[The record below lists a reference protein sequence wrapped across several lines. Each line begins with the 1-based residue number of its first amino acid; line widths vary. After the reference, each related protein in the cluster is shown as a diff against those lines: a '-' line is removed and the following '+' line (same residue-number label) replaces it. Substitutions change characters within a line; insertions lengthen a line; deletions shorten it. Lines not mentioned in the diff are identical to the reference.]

1 MGVENYFIRMRV
13 RSIALVG
20 FAFSSMSWAQGFE
33 GATAESTKDLPSTQA
48 PAQLQGLESENPK
61 PDLSGVEPSPT
72 SSVPQP
78 RPPAADM
85 AKPSSQDW
93 GDDMKAMQESKKK
106 EQEKMAMMEEQ
117 KAKEAKELQDKL
129 AQEKKEKATLQK
141 GSESMSAPAVSQSS
155 VRGVDRQNEAKLP
168 SVTGLD
174 GVKPRS
180 MSSGD
185 GRVNPGFDSFTGPEG
200 SGPLGKDYQSGAK
213 PIMPPSGSYDS
224 RLNAAGQV
232 PQSPSGGYKQI
243 SQDPYSVPPGS
254 EKKVTAQVKPSP
266 LVNQPEPK
274 KTVGATPPAGYS
286 PYDNLWNVPNPRTPP
301 RF

>member
-1 MGVENYFIRMRV
+1 
-13 RSIALVG
+13 
-20 FAFSSMSWAQGFE
+20 
-33 GATAESTKDLPSTQA
+33 
-48 PAQLQGLESENPK
+48 
-61 PDLSGVEPSPT
+61 
-72 SSVPQP
+72 
-78 RPPAADM
+78 M

-224 RLNAAGQV
+224 RLNAAGQA

>member
-1 MGVENYFIRMRV
+1 MRMRW
-13 RSIALVG
+13 IALLG

-48 PAQLQGLESENPK
+48 PTQLQGLESENPK

-72 SSVPQP
+72 SSIPQP

-93 GDDMKAMQESKKK
+93 GEDMKAMQESKKK
-106 EQEKMAMMEEQ
+106 EQEKTAMMEEQ

-155 VRGVDRQNEAKLP
+155 VLGVDRQNEAKLP

-224 RLNAAGQV
+224 RLNAAGQA

-274 KTVGATPPAGYS
+274 KTVGAVPPAGYS
-286 PYDNLWNVPNPRTPP
+286 PYDNLWNVPNPKTPP

>member
-1 MGVENYFIRMRV
+1 
-13 RSIALVG
+13 
-20 FAFSSMSWAQGFE
+20 
-33 GATAESTKDLPSTQA
+33 
-48 PAQLQGLESENPK
+48 
-61 PDLSGVEPSPT
+61 
-72 SSVPQP
+72 
-78 RPPAADM
+78 
-85 AKPSSQDW
+85 
-93 GDDMKAMQESKKK
+93 MKAMQESKKK
-106 EQEKMAMMEEQ
+106 EQDKMAMMEEQ

-141 GSESMSAPAVSQSS
+141 GSESMSVPAVSQSS
-155 VRGVDRQNEAKLP
+155 VRGVDRQNETKLP

-232 PQSPSGGYKQI
+232 PQAPSGGYKQI

-254 EKKVTAQVKPSP
+254 EKKVTAQLKPSP

>member
-13 RSIALVG
+13 RWIALVG

-48 PAQLQGLESENPK
+48 PTQLQGLESENPK

-224 RLNAAGQV
+224 RLNAAGQA
-232 PQSPSGGYKQI
+232 PQAPSGGYKQI
-243 SQDPYSVPPGS
+243 SQDPYSVPSGS

-274 KTVGATPPAGYS
+274 KTVGAVPPAGYS

>member
-13 RSIALVG
+13 RWIALVG

-48 PAQLQGLESENPK
+48 PTQLQGLESENPK

-155 VRGVDRQNEAKLP
+155 VRGGDRQNEAKLP

-224 RLNAAGQV
+224 RLNAAGQA
-232 PQSPSGGYKQI
+232 PQAPSGGYKQI

-274 KTVGATPPAGYS
+274 KTVGAVPPAGYS

>member
-13 RSIALVG
+13 RWIALVG

-155 VRGVDRQNEAKLP
+155 VRGGDRQNEAKLP

-224 RLNAAGQV
+224 RLNAAGQA
-232 PQSPSGGYKQI
+232 PQAPSGGYKQI

-274 KTVGATPPAGYS
+274 KTVGAVPPAGYS

>member
-13 RSIALVG
+13 RWIALVG

-72 SSVPQP
+72 SSIPQP

-85 AKPSSQDW
+85 AKSPSQDW

-106 EQEKMAMMEEQ
+106 EQEKTAMMEEQ

-129 AQEKKEKATLQK
+129 AQEKKEKATSQK
-141 GSESMSAPAVSQSS
+141 GSEPMSAPAVSQSS

>member
-13 RSIALVG
+13 RWIALVG

-48 PAQLQGLESENPK
+48 PTQLQGLESENPK

-72 SSVPQP
+72 SSIPQP

-85 AKPSSQDW
+85 AKPPSQDW

-224 RLNAAGQV
+224 RLNAAGQA
-232 PQSPSGGYKQI
+232 PQAPSGGYKQI

>member
-13 RSIALVG
+13 RWIALVG

-48 PAQLQGLESENPK
+48 PTQLQGLESENPK

-93 GDDMKAMQESKKK
+93 GEDMKAMQESKKK

-129 AQEKKEKATLQK
+129 AQEKQEKATLQK

-224 RLNAAGQV
+224 RLNADRQA
-232 PQSPSGGYKQI
+232 PQAPSGGYKQI

-274 KTVGATPPAGYS
+274 KTVGAVPPAGYS

>member
-13 RSIALVG
+13 RWIALVG

-48 PAQLQGLESENPK
+48 PTQLQGLESENPK
-61 PDLSGVEPSPT
+61 PDLSGMEPSPT
-72 SSVPQP
+72 SSIPQP

-85 AKPSSQDW
+85 AKPPSQDW

-106 EQEKMAMMEEQ
+106 EQEKTAMMEEQ

-129 AQEKKEKATLQK
+129 AQEKQEKATLQK

-224 RLNAAGQV
+224 RLNAAGQA
-232 PQSPSGGYKQI
+232 PQAPSGGYKQI

>member
-13 RSIALVG
+13 RWIALVG

-72 SSVPQP
+72 SSIPQP
-78 RPPAADM
+78 RPPAADQ
-85 AKPSSQDW
+85 AKSPSQDW

-224 RLNAAGQV
+224 RLNAAGQA
-232 PQSPSGGYKQI
+232 PQAPSGGYKQI
-243 SQDPYSVPPGS
+243 SQDPYSVPSGS

-274 KTVGATPPAGYS
+274 KTVGAVPTAGYS

>member
-1 MGVENYFIRMRV
+1 MRV
-13 RSIALVG
+13 RWIALVG

-48 PAQLQGLESENPK
+48 PTQLQGLESENPK

-72 SSVPQP
+72 SSIPQP

-93 GDDMKAMQESKKK
+93 GEDMKAMQESKKK
-106 EQEKMAMMEEQ
+106 EQEKTAMMEEQ

-155 VRGVDRQNEAKLP
+155 VRGVDQQNEAKLP

-224 RLNAAGQV
+224 RLNAAGQA
-232 PQSPSGGYKQI
+232 PQAPSGGYKQI
-243 SQDPYSVPPGS
+243 SQDPYSAPPGS

-274 KTVGATPPAGYS
+274 KTVGAVPPAGYS

>member
-13 RSIALVG
+13 RWIALVG
-20 FAFSSMSWAQGFE
+20 FAFSSVSWAQGFE

-48 PAQLQGLESENPK
+48 PTQLQGLESENPK

-72 SSVPQP
+72 SSIPQP

-155 VRGVDRQNEAKLP
+155 VRGGDRQNEAKLP

-224 RLNAAGQV
+224 RLNAAGQA
-232 PQSPSGGYKQI
+232 PQAPSGGYKQI

>member
-13 RSIALVG
+13 RWIALVG

-48 PAQLQGLESENPK
+48 PTQLQGLESENPK

-72 SSVPQP
+72 SSIPQP

-85 AKPSSQDW
+85 AKPPSQDW

-224 RLNAAGQV
+224 RLNAAGQA
-232 PQSPSGGYKQI
+232 PQAPSGGYKQI

-274 KTVGATPPAGYS
+274 KTVGAAPPAGYS

>member
-13 RSIALVG
+13 RWIALVG

-224 RLNAAGQV
+224 RLNAAGQA
-232 PQSPSGGYKQI
+232 PQAPSGGYKQI
-243 SQDPYSVPPGS
+243 SQDPYSVPSGS

-274 KTVGATPPAGYS
+274 KTVGAMPPAGYS

>member
-13 RSIALVG
+13 RWIALVG

-48 PAQLQGLESENPK
+48 PTQLQGLESENPK

-78 RPPAADM
+78 RPPAEDM

-224 RLNAAGQV
+224 RLNAAGQA
-232 PQSPSGGYKQI
+232 PQAPSGGYKQI

>member
-1 MGVENYFIRMRV
+1 
-13 RSIALVG
+13 
-20 FAFSSMSWAQGFE
+20 
-33 GATAESTKDLPSTQA
+33 
-48 PAQLQGLESENPK
+48 
-61 PDLSGVEPSPT
+61 
-72 SSVPQP
+72 
-78 RPPAADM
+78 
-85 AKPSSQDW
+85 
-93 GDDMKAMQESKKK
+93 
-106 EQEKMAMMEEQ
+106 
-117 KAKEAKELQDKL
+117 
-129 AQEKKEKATLQK
+129 
-141 GSESMSAPAVSQSS
+141 MSAPAVSQSS
-155 VRGVDRQNEAKLP
+155 MGGVDRQNETKLP

-224 RLNAAGQV
+224 RLNAAGQT
-232 PQSPSGGYKQI
+232 PQAPSGGYKQI

-274 KTVGATPPAGYS
+274 KTVGAVPPAGYS

>member
-13 RSIALVG
+13 RWIALVG

-48 PAQLQGLESENPK
+48 PTQLQGLESENPK

-155 VRGVDRQNEAKLP
+155 VRGGDRQNEAKLP

-224 RLNAAGQV
+224 RLNAAGQA
-232 PQSPSGGYKQI
+232 PQAPSGGYKQI

>member
-1 MGVENYFIRMRV
+1 
-13 RSIALVG
+13 
-20 FAFSSMSWAQGFE
+20 
-33 GATAESTKDLPSTQA
+33 
-48 PAQLQGLESENPK
+48 
-61 PDLSGVEPSPT
+61 
-72 SSVPQP
+72 
-78 RPPAADM
+78 M

-93 GDDMKAMQESKKK
+93 GEDMKAMQESKKK
-106 EQEKMAMMEEQ
+106 EQEKTAMMEEQ

-141 GSESMSAPAVSQSS
+141 ESESMSAPAVSQSS
-155 VRGVDRQNEAKLP
+155 VRGVDRQNDAKLP

-224 RLNAAGQV
+224 RLNAAGQA
-232 PQSPSGGYKQI
+232 PQAPSGGYKQI

-274 KTVGATPPAGYS
+274 KTVGAVPPAGYS

>member
-13 RSIALVG
+13 RWIALVG
-20 FAFSSMSWAQGFE
+20 FAFSSVSWAQGFE

-48 PAQLQGLESENPK
+48 PTQLQGLESENPK
-61 PDLSGVEPSPT
+61 PDLSGEEPSPT
-72 SSVPQP
+72 SSIPQP
-78 RPPAADM
+78 RPPAPDM

-155 VRGVDRQNEAKLP
+155 VRGGDRQNEAKLP

-286 PYDNLWNVPNPRTPP
+286 PYDNLWSVPNPRTPP

>member
-1 MGVENYFIRMRV
+1 MGVENYFIRMRM
-13 RSIALVG
+13 RWIALLG

-93 GDDMKAMQESKKK
+93 GEDMKAMQESKKK
-106 EQEKMAMMEEQ
+106 EQEKTAMMEEQ

-224 RLNAAGQV
+224 RLNAAGQA
-232 PQSPSGGYKQI
+232 PQAPSGGYKQI
-243 SQDPYSVPPGS
+243 SQDPYSAPPGS

-274 KTVGATPPAGYS
+274 KTVGAVPPAGYS

>member
-1 MGVENYFIRMRV
+1 MRMRW
-13 RSIALVG
+13 IALLG

-48 PAQLQGLESENPK
+48 PTQLQGLESENPK
-61 PDLSGVEPSPT
+61 PDLSVVEPSPT
-72 SSVPQP
+72 SSIPQP

-93 GDDMKAMQESKKK
+93 GEDMKAMQESKKK
-106 EQEKMAMMEEQ
+106 EQEKTAMMEEQ

-155 VRGVDRQNEAKLP
+155 VRGVDQQNEAKLP

-224 RLNAAGQV
+224 RLNAAGQA

-274 KTVGATPPAGYS
+274 KTVGAVPPAGYS

>member
-13 RSIALVG
+13 RWIALVG

-48 PAQLQGLESENPK
+48 PTQLQGLESENPK

-106 EQEKMAMMEEQ
+106 EQEKTAMMEEQ

-224 RLNAAGQV
+224 RLNAAGQA
-232 PQSPSGGYKQI
+232 PQAPSGGYKQI

>member
-13 RSIALVG
+13 RWIALVG

-48 PAQLQGLESENPK
+48 PTQLQGLESENPK
-61 PDLSGVEPSPT
+61 PDLSGMEPSPT
-72 SSVPQP
+72 SSIPQP

-85 AKPSSQDW
+85 AKPPSQDW

-106 EQEKMAMMEEQ
+106 EQEKTAMMEEQ

-129 AQEKKEKATLQK
+129 AQEKQEKATLQK

>member
-13 RSIALVG
+13 RWIALVG

-78 RPPAADM
+78 RPPAVDM

-155 VRGVDRQNEAKLP
+155 VRGVDRQNETKLP

-224 RLNAAGQV
+224 RLNAAGQA
-232 PQSPSGGYKQI
+232 PQAPSGGYKQI

-274 KTVGATPPAGYS
+274 KTVGAVPPAGYS

>member
-1 MGVENYFIRMRV
+1 MRW
-13 RSIALVG
+13 IALLG

-48 PAQLQGLESENPK
+48 PTQLQGLESENPK

-72 SSVPQP
+72 SSIPQP

-85 AKPSSQDW
+85 AKPPSQDW
-93 GDDMKAMQESKKK
+93 GEDMKAMQESKKK
-106 EQEKMAMMEEQ
+106 EQEKTAMMEEQ

-155 VRGVDRQNEAKLP
+155 VRGVDRQNDAKLP

-224 RLNAAGQV
+224 RLNAAGQA
-232 PQSPSGGYKQI
+232 PQAPSGGYKQI

-274 KTVGATPPAGYS
+274 KTVGAVPPAGYS
-286 PYDNLWNVPNPRTPP
+286 PYDNLWNVPNPKTPP

>member
-13 RSIALVG
+13 RWIALVG

-48 PAQLQGLESENPK
+48 PTQLQGLESENPK

-85 AKPSSQDW
+85 AKPPSQDW

-106 EQEKMAMMEEQ
+106 EQEKTAMMEEQ

-129 AQEKKEKATLQK
+129 AQEKKEKATSQK
-141 GSESMSAPAVSQSS
+141 GSEPMSAPAVSQSS
-155 VRGVDRQNEAKLP
+155 VRGVDLQNEAKLP

>member
-1 MGVENYFIRMRV
+1 
-13 RSIALVG
+13 
-20 FAFSSMSWAQGFE
+20 MSWAQGFE

-48 PAQLQGLESENPK
+48 PTQLQGLESENPK

-72 SSVPQP
+72 SSIPQP
-78 RPPAADM
+78 RTPAADM

-93 GDDMKAMQESKKK
+93 GEDMKAMQESKKK
-106 EQEKMAMMEEQ
+106 EQEKTAMMEEQ

-224 RLNAAGQV
+224 RLNAAGQA
-232 PQSPSGGYKQI
+232 PQAPSGGYKQI

-274 KTVGATPPAGYS
+274 KTVGAVPPAGYS

>member
-1 MGVENYFIRMRV
+1 MRMRW
-13 RSIALVG
+13 IALLG

-48 PAQLQGLESENPK
+48 PTQLQGLESENPK

-72 SSVPQP
+72 SSIPQP

-93 GDDMKAMQESKKK
+93 GEDMKAMQESKKK
-106 EQEKMAMMEEQ
+106 EQEKTALMEEQ

-155 VRGVDRQNEAKLP
+155 VLGVDRQNEAKLP

-224 RLNAAGQV
+224 RLNAAGQA
-232 PQSPSGGYKQI
+232 PQAPSGGYKQI

-274 KTVGATPPAGYS
+274 KTVGAVPPAGYS
-286 PYDNLWNVPNPRTPP
+286 PYDNLWNVPNPKTPP

>member
-13 RSIALVG
+13 RWIALVG

-224 RLNAAGQV
+224 RLNAAGQA
-232 PQSPSGGYKQI
+232 PQAPSGGYKQI
-243 SQDPYSVPPGS
+243 SQDPYSVPSGS

-274 KTVGATPPAGYS
+274 KTVGAVPPAGYS

>member
-1 MGVENYFIRMRV
+1 MGVENYFTPMRMRW
-13 RSIALVG
+13 IALLG
-20 FAFSSMSWAQGFE
+20 FAFLSMSWAQGFE

-48 PAQLQGLESENPK
+48 PTQLQGLESENPK

-72 SSVPQP
+72 SSIPQP

-93 GDDMKAMQESKKK
+93 GEDMKAMQESKKK
-106 EQEKMAMMEEQ
+106 EQEKTALMEEQ

-155 VRGVDRQNEAKLP
+155 VLGVDRQNEAKLP

-224 RLNAAGQV
+224 RLNAAGQA
-232 PQSPSGGYKQI
+232 PQAPSGGYKQI

-274 KTVGATPPAGYS
+274 KTVGAVPPAGYS
-286 PYDNLWNVPNPRTPP
+286 PYDNLWNVPNPKTPP